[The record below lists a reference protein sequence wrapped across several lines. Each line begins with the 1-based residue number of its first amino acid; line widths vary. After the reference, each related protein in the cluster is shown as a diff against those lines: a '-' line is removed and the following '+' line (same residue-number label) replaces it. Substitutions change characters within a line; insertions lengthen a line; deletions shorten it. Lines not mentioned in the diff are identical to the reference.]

1 MEVLLNKLVAEDKQF
16 EMLSYPNR
24 THAIEDAKGP
34 NTRKHLFDSITR
46 FFLRSIPPAPVAKM

>member
-1 MEVLLNKLVAEDKQF
+1 MEVLLNKLIAEDKKF

-24 THAIEDAKGP
+24 THAIEDAKGA

-46 FFLRSIPPAPVAKM
+46 FFLKSIPPGPAAKM

>member
-1 MEVLLNKLVAEDKQF
+1 MEVLLNELIAQDKQF

-46 FFLRSIPPAPVAKM
+46 FFLRSIPPGPASKM